1 MSDRTTQYN
10 DVVVKGFIISAIV
23 WGAAA
28 MLVGVVIA
36 FQLVYPALNFDLPYT
51 SFGRLRPLHTNA
63 AIFGFSLS
71 IVFAAVYHSLQRL
84 LRVRIFSDK
93 LAMVH
98 LVLYNLTIVG
108 AAVTLLLGYS
118 QSKEYAEL
126 EWPLDLLIAV
136 WWVIFMVNFFGTIAV
151 RKEKQMYVAIW
162 FYMASVITIPIL
174 FIVNN
179 LAIPVELWKSYSVFA
194 GVFDANVQW
203 WYGHNAVAFVLTT
216 PFLGI
221 MYYYF
226 PKHINQPI
234 YSHRLSI
241 VHFWSLIFIYI
252 WAGPHHLLYSPLP
265 DWAQSLGTA
274 FSIMLILPSW
284 GGMLNGFL
292 TLTQA
297 KEKIQTDATVKFFLV
312 AITFYGMS
320 TFEGPMMS
328 IKTINSLSHFN
339 DWTIG
344 HVHSGT
350 LGWVGFMSFAMLYYL
365 VPRVYGGKLYSEK
378 LANTHFWLGTLGIL
392 IYVISMW
399 ISGITEGAMWRAI
412 NDNGFLEY
420 PNWITVTEVLSPF
433 RLMRAIGGTLYLIG
447 LFIMIYNF
455 YMTARNGDPNQAA
468 ADNTGAAA

>member
-1 MSDRTTQYN
+1 
-10 DVVVKGFIISAIV
+10 
-23 WGAAA
+23 
-28 MLVGVVIA
+28 
-36 FQLVYPALNFDLPYT
+36 
-51 SFGRLRPLHTNA
+51 
-63 AIFGFSLS
+63 
-71 IVFAAVYHSLQRL
+71 
-84 LRVRIFSDK
+84 
-93 LAMVH
+93 
-98 LVLYNLTIVG
+98 
-108 AAVTLLLGYS
+108 
-118 QSKEYAEL
+118 
-126 EWPLDLLIAV
+126 
-136 WWVIFMVNFFGTIAV
+136 
-151 RKEKQMYVAIW
+151 
-162 FYMASVITIPIL
+162 
-174 FIVNN
+174 
-179 LAIPVELWKSYSVFA
+179 
-194 GVFDANVQW
+194 
-203 WYGHNAVAFVLTT
+203 
-216 PFLGI
+216 

-226 PKHINQPI
+226 PKHISQPI

-365 VPRVYGGKLYSEK
+365 VPKVWGGKLYSEK

-412 NDNGFLEY
+412 DDGGFLEY
-420 PNWITVTEVLSPF
+420 RNWISVTEVLGPF
-433 RLMRAIGGTLYLIG
+433 RLMRAIGGTLYLTG
-447 LFIMIYNF
+447 LFIMVYNF
-455 YMTARNGDPNQAA
+455 YMTAKHGSKENAEAA
-468 ADNTGAAA
+468 NV